1 VHRHDWRML
10 LGLFLAAECLA
21 QNPPGAPHAMTWQE
35 TESRFRA
42 SNPLL
47 LAGKVTIDEARAEE
61 ISANLRPNPNL
72 TVGWD
77 QITPFSTAPSRP
89 VAQSFVFSSIDYLHE
104 REHKRELRLESAQ
117 KGTSLATAAQA
128 DLERNLLFNLRD
140 AFVRVVLAKAVVAVT
155 KENLDDYDK
164 ALVVNRDRF
173 QAGAIS
179 HVDLQ
184 RIELERVRFV
194 ADLAT
199 ATVNL
204 RTAKIDLETLLRD
217 RTPVDEFDVNE
228 PFDFHEPL
236 VTLEE
241 LRSQAQASRPDVRQA
256 EQSVEKART
265 DHRLAVANGSSDP
278 TFGFDIAH
286 QPAPVNDYFGVSVSF
301 PLRIFDRNQGEKART
316 SLDIS
321 RNEKLRDAA
330 QLTAAHDVDSAW
342 ATLENTLGL
351 LRPYRDS
358 YLKNAEEVRSTI
370 SFSYQHGAA
379 SLLDFLDAENE
390 YRSTQLSYLNLIG
403 AYLSAANQ
411 VNFAVGREIL
421 Q

>member
-1 VHRHDWRML
+1 ML

-21 QNPPGAPHAMTWQE
+21 QNVPGALHAMTWQE

-42 SNPLL
+42 NNPLL

-72 TVGWD
+72 TLAWD

-89 VAQSFVFSSIDYLHE
+89 VAQSYAFWTIDYLHE
-104 REHKRELRLESAQ
+104 RQHKRELRLESAQ
-117 KGTSLATAAQA
+117 EGTSLATAAQA

-140 AFVRVVLAKAVVAVT
+140 AFVRVLLAKAVVTVT

-164 ALVVNRDRF
+164 ALAVNRDRF

-194 ADLAT
+194 ADVAT

-204 RTAKIDLETLLRD
+204 RTAKIDLQTLLRD
-217 RTPVDEFDVNE
+217 RTPVEQFDVNE

-241 LRSQAQASRPDVRQA
+241 LRSQAQISRPDVKQA
-256 EQSVEKART
+256 QQSLEKAHT

-278 TFGFDIAH
+278 TFGFDMAH
-286 QPAPVNDYFGVSVSF
+286 QPAPLNTYVGASVSF

-321 RNEKLRDAA
+321 RNEELRDAA

-390 YRSTQLSYLNLIG
+390 YRSTELSYLNLIG